1 MDPLRLRQPG
11 EVRSARGSLEVLK
24 SSGSFEAAASFL
36 LIFPLDLGKN
46 ALCMCI
52 FSHFDPLHA
61 PAFANLGARVAAVTV
76 A

>member
-1 MDPLRLRQPG
+1 MAPLRLRQPG
-11 EVRSARGSLEVLK
+11 ELRSARRSLEVLK
-24 SSGSFEAAASFL
+24 SSGSFEASFL

-46 ALCMCI
+46 ALCMCT
-52 FSHFDPLHA
+52 FFHFDPLHA